1 MFTKFL
7 DYAERCLNEPYLKD
21 IGIGPYEFWG
31 FPGNDKKL
39 VATLEPSNGTF
50 TAEATYQQAI
60 TFANQ
65 IDEAIEANGDSI
77 IYRHEMELDSKQIF
91 ANLILIDLHWTTKN
105 QVTVNFAWEEA

>member
-1 MFTKFL
+1 MLDKFL
-7 DYAERCLNEPYLKD
+7 RFAETYLNEPKLED

-39 VATLEPSNGTF
+39 VATMEPSNGTF

-65 IDEAIEANGDSI
+65 IDEAIENNGDSI
-77 IYRHEMELDSKQIF
+77 IYRHEMELNSKEIF
-91 ANLILIDLHWTTKN
+91 ANLILIDLHWAKN